1 MKAGPA
7 DYIKNLPLPEL
18 VLSRK
23 HLEIQSR
30 DEAILNAAREMFFDR
45 GYYGLTMD
53 RLAKKTGLPK
63 GTIYHRF
70 SCKEDIII
78 CLATRSLLVR
88 NSMMHRASLF
98 AGRSRERILAV
109 GEAISL
115 FTRLYQSD
123 SRLLHTAMGP
133 MREKASPER
142 VLSLVH
148 EENAAIQ
155 TVYGIL
161 LAGVQEGDLQLD
173 AEASVEEIALGA
185 WGLVD
190 GAFTLIESGIPF
202 HSLELDDPF
211 HKVWHFFNVAA
222 DGYGW
227 KPLLKDWDYEET
239 LARVRKQVFPDEA
252 QEVYGE
258 GQWYGDKR

>member
-1 MKAGPA
+1 VSTVPRNF
-7 DYIKNLPLPEL
+7 IKNLPLPPL
-18 VLSRK
+18 VLSQK

-30 DEAILNAAREMFFDR
+30 DNAILDAARGIFFDR

-53 RLAKKTGLPK
+53 GIANQVGCPK

-78 CLATRSLLVR
+78 CLATRSLQVR
-88 NSMMHRASLF
+88 NSMMTRAAAF
-98 AGRSRERILAV
+98 EGRSRERMLAV
-109 GEAISL
+109 GEATSL

-123 SRLLHTAMGP
+123 SRLLHMAMGP
-133 MREKASPER
+133 VREKASPER
-142 VLSLVH
+142 VLALAR
-148 EENAAIQ
+148 EESSAIQ

-161 LAGVQEGDLQLD
+161 QSGVKEGDLPL
-173 AEASVEEIALGA
+173 AGEVSVEEIALGA

-202 HSLELDDPF
+202 HCLDLQDPF
-211 HKVWHFFNVAA
+211 HKVWHFFNIAA

-227 KPLLKDWDYEET
+227 KPLLNEWDYEET
-239 LARVRKQVFPDEA
+239 LARVRKQVFPEEA

-258 GQWYGDKR
+258 GQWYGDRL